1 MMGGHKDGSVQGGG
15 GGVKFANVAN
25 VINAWPFPTV
35 FLPGRLPAPGRL
47 PNQIVRGEENKGSLN
62 GHWGPSGPSDC

>member
-1 MMGGHKDGSVQGGG
+1 MDQYKVFTRRRGG
-15 GGVKFANVAN
+15 KFPNVTN
-25 VINAWPFPTV
+25 VIQARPVSTV

-62 GHWGPSGPSDC
+62 GHWGPWGPSDC